1 MELIIKHLWLF
12 WKNYV
17 SWKPWNKV
25 CSLCISHKA
34 ALLLNLCLDC
44 SALSLFRHLVFA
56 YSKLVYCP
64 RNVCQRDITV
74 RAAPFLVFIGSGQRG
89 GLFLSKYF
97 GCPICISPT
106 HQRLL
111 TSAFS
116 LWNCSNRQQYR
127 FHQKIMLYIYNVFS
141 WEKYFSAKLEKWK
154 LRWHWQNLLFARNL
168 VTSHVQ

>member
-34 ALLLNLCLDC
+34 ALLLNLCLNC
-44 SALSLFRHLVFA
+44 SALSLFHHLVFA
-56 YSKLVYCP
+56 YSKLVYYP

-74 RAAPFLVFIGSGQRG
+74 RAAPFLVFIGCGRKG

-127 FHQKIMLYIYNVFS
+127 FHQKIMLYIQRFQF
-141 WEKYFSAKLEKWK
+141 KRKFSAKFEKWK